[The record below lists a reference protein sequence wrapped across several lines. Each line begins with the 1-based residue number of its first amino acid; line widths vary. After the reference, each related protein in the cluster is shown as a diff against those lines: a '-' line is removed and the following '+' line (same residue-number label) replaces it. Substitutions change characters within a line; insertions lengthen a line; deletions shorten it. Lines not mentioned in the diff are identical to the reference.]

1 MASSSSNGGR
11 PTLRPLSRRATRY
24 FVIGLLVATLVIALI
39 GTRYLVRAV
48 REAQQQRAQDEA
60 SWQARLDAFIASEFS
75 GELKMSE
82 AGLGGVGLVA
92 PSALETSTVDL
103 GEEFTNMI
111 ITQRAFSAAG
121 KTITVADEML
131 DELIRLKR

>member
-1 MASSSSNGGR
+1 
-11 PTLRPLSRRATRY
+11 
-24 FVIGLLVATLVIALI
+24 
-39 GTRYLVRAV
+39 
-48 REAQQQRAQDEA
+48 
-60 SWQARLDAFIASEFS
+60 
-75 GELKMSE
+75 MSE
-82 AGLGGVGLVA
+82 AGMGGVGLVA
-92 PSALETSTVDL
+92 PSALDTSTVDL